1 MNEPRRKSLEE
12 RLEAHPELKE
22 QVMALLDVA
31 ESGLRR
37 ADDVEE
43 ELIGKVKELGQ
54 QVMKDW
60 AERGEQSSGQS
71 FRESAENVVSNGK
84 KNSTGTRV
92 LAK

>member
-1 MNEPRRKSLEE
+1 MMNDTKSLEE

-22 QVMALLDVA
+22 HILALLDVA

-43 ELIGKVKELGQ
+43 ELIEKIKGLGQ
-54 QVMKDW
+54 QVMQDW
-60 AERGEQSSGQS
+60 AERGEQAADKS
-71 FRESAENVVSNGK
+71 FRESEEKVVSKGK

-92 LAK
+92 LGK